1 MVNYYF
7 KGVNYMNLF
16 DKKVDRTRSHCEK
29 WDRYKN
35 QDVIPMWVADMDFKS
50 PQCIID
56 ALQARVEHGVFGYTS
71 VDDGTNQAVVDFLAR
86 HYNWK
91 TDSNWIVWLPGV
103 VPGMNIAC
111 RSVTTQDVIINTP
124 IYPHFV
130 NAPQNAKKNIIK
142 VPLVEKNNRW
152 TIDFE
157 DFESKITSTCK
168 LFMFCNPY
176 NPGGTVFTKDELEKI
191 ASICI
196 KYDLTICSD
205 EIHADLI
212 LNPKA
217 KHIPIASLNEEIA
230 KRSITL
236 LAPSKT
242 FNIAGLQSSFAV
254 IPDVH
259 VRKNFKRELAG
270 LSSEINLLAITATRV
285 AYTSCDVWL
294 EKLRV
299 YLANNLKVI
308 QDFISNEPKLKLL
321 DQDATYLAWIDVSAL
336 KLDNPYEYFLSYGVG
351 LSEGDRFGNEN
362 FVRLNFGT
370 TKVLLEEGLKRIKI
384 AIDNI

>member
-1 MVNYYF
+1 
-7 KGVNYMNLF
+7 MNLF